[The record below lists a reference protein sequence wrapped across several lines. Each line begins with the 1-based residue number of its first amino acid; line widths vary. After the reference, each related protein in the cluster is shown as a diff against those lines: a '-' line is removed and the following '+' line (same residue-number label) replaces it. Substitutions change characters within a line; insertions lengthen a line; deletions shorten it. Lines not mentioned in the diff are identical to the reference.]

1 VGIEVREISDEDDL
15 RMAARTDL
23 ASFGLA
29 FEQARFEKALPTR
42 RAATSYLAHD
52 DDTPVGACM
61 THAFS
66 MTLPGGATVPVSGVA
81 DVGVLPSHRR
91 RGVLSAMMERMLAD
105 GVAAGR
111 VAAGL
116 HASESTIYGRFGF
129 GAATRHRKVS
139 IATSRAA
146 MRSDVLVSPGVVEVL
161 HPDGRGDVLR
171 RVHEEAMGRRP
182 GEVGRLVPQWEVRI
196 AGDASDESRM
206 LCMVHRRP
214 SGEPDA
220 YALYRIDSD
229 WAPAGPEHLLE
240 VQELVAVDE
249 PAELAMW
256 QAVLGLDLVATVV
269 AWVPSDSILFDALE
283 DRWAPHSTGE
293 HDGLWLRLLDVP
305 SVLGSRRYRIPG
317 TVVFDVVDDRAPE
330 GAATAGTWAVEVGDD
345 GAAGVERCSGS
356 ADLRL
361 GVAELAS
368 VVLGGGSLCRL
379 GAVGRVTAV
388 TPGALERADAMLGWW
403 PSPWITEFF

>member
-1 VGIEVREISDEDDL
+1 VDIEVRQINDEDDL
-15 RMAARTDL
+15 RAAARTDL
-23 ASFGLA
+23 ASFGHA
-29 FEQARFEKALPTR
+29 FEQSRFDRTLPVR
-42 RAATSYLAHD
+42 KAATSYLATD
-52 DDTPVGACM
+52 GDTPVGACM
-61 THAFS
+61 AHAFS

-91 RGVLSAMMERMLAD
+91 RGVLSAMMQRMLAD
-105 GVAAGR
+105 AVATGR

-139 IATSRAA
+139 IATSRAG
-146 MRSDVLVSPGVVEVL
+146 MRSDVRVSPGVVEVL
-161 HPDGRGDVLR
+161 HPDGRFEALR
-171 RVHEEAMGRRP
+171 QVHEEAMGRRP
-182 GEVGRLVPQWEVRI
+182 GEVGRLDPQWQVRI

-220 YALYRIDSD
+220 YALYGIAPDG
-229 WAPAGPEHLLE
+229 APAGPEHVLE
-240 VQELVAVDE
+240 VHELVAVDE

-269 AWVPSDSILFDALE
+269 AWVPADSILFDALE

-305 SVLGSRRYRIPG
+305 AVLASRRYRIPG
-317 TVVFDVVDDRAPE
+317 RLVVEVADERAPG
-330 GAATAGTWAVEVGDD
+330 GATTGGTWALEIGDD
-345 GAAGVERCSGS
+345 GAARVEPSGGR

-368 VVLGGGSLCRL
+368 VVLGGGSLSRL
-379 GAVGRVTAV
+379 GAVGRAAEVS
-388 TPGALERADAMLGWW
+388 PGALERADAMLGWW